1 MPQGVN
7 MKYVFIA
14 LAVVIVIALAFG
26 FYLANYSMTIRRQT
40 LEEARKWQADHYDI
54 SWYDPMPKVDYTVKS
69 YDGYLLHVQY
79 LKNPEPSHKY
89 VIISHGYTDNH
100 IGSLKYTRTWLSLGF
115 NVILYDLR
123 GHGENEVTFCT
134 YSIRESKDLIALIND
149 TRERYDDIE
158 ILGIQGESLGSATS
172 IACLKYKP
180 EIDFVVADCG
190 FSEIKS
196 VMVGGLRGMHLPG
209 SMIVLASIAAKL
221 RYGYFIDD
229 MRPIDSLADN
239 TIPICFIHGEKDDF
253 ILPFHSVNM
262 QKATKG
268 YSELHIVPEAT
279 HAASVLFAPK
289 EYRNIIDG
297 FLKAIG
303 K

>member
-1 MPQGVN
+1 

-26 FYLANYSMTIRRQT
+26 FYLANYSMTIRRQS
-40 LEEARKWQADHYDI
+40 LEDARKWQADHYDI

-69 YDGYLLHVQY
+69 YDGYLLHVQF
-79 LKNPEPSHKY
+79 LKNPEPSCKY

-134 YSIRESKDLIALIND
+134 YSIRESKDLIALIKD

-158 ILGIQGESLGSATS
+158 VLGIQGESLGSATS

-196 VMVGGLRGMHLPG
+196 VMVAGLKGMHLPG

-221 RYGYFIDD
+221 RYGYFIDE

-239 TIPICFIHGEKDDF
+239 MIPICFIHGEKDDF

-268 YSELHIVPEAT
+268 YSELHLVPEAT

-289 EYRNIIDG
+289 EYREIING
-297 FLKAIG
+297 FLTAIG